1 MLTIR
6 ELTLT
11 GIVIRILVSIL
22 LGGIIGLERGMK
34 NRPAGLRTYMLVC
47 MGSCVVML
55 INQYTT
61 QVFGTGDPVRL
72 GAQVISGIGFLG
84 AGTIVVTSH
93 NQIKGLTT
101 AAGLWASAC
110 IGLAIGIGLYEV
122 AIVAGVGVFL
132 VLTVLHECDYY
143 MRSRTRMVDVYIEL
157 EQTVNLGKFIR
168 NIRDMGLEISNIQ
181 REHDTAYGDEVLPY
195 IRQAGE
201 KYFLDLKEINAL
213 VLGRAGVRHIEIST
227 DCTMCRPDRFWSHR
241 VTGGIRGSQG
251 ALILCKSKEGSE

>member
-11 GIVIRILVSIL
+11 SIAVRILVAVV

-47 MGSCVVML
+47 LGSCVVML
-55 INQYTT
+55 INQYTA

-122 AIVAGVGVFL
+122 ALIAGLCVFL
-132 VLTVLHECDYY
+132 VLTVLHEMDYF
-143 MRSRTRMVDVYIEL
+143 MRSRTHMLDAYIEL
-157 EQTVNLGKFIR
+157 DQSVSLGKFIR
-168 NIRDMGLEISNIQ
+168 GIREQGLEISNIQ
-181 REHDTAYGDEVLPY
+181 REHDTNYGSEVLPFTATIKGKKKSNQDDL
-195 IRQAGE
+195 IRLIRKMDGV
-201 KYFLDLKEINAL
+201 KYLE
-213 VLGRAGVRHIEIST
+213 VL
-227 DCTMCRPDRFWSHR
+227 
-241 VTGGIRGSQG
+241 
-251 ALILCKSKEGSE
+251 

>member
-22 LGGIIGLERGMK
+22 LGGVIGLERGMK

-110 IGLAIGIGLYEV
+110 IGLAVGIGLYEV
-122 AIVAGVGVFL
+122 AVIAGLAVFL

-181 REHDTAYGDEVLPY
+181 REHDTAYGDEVLSFTASVKGQKKTN
-195 IRQAGE
+195 QADLVRLLRKQEGV
-201 KYFLDLKEINAL
+201 KYLE
-213 VLGRAGVRHIEIST
+213 VL
-227 DCTMCRPDRFWSHR
+227 
-241 VTGGIRGSQG
+241 
-251 ALILCKSKEGSE
+251 

>member
-6 ELTLT
+6 ELTIWSILL
-11 GIVIRILVSIL
+11 RILVSIV

-34 NRPAGLRTYMLVC
+34 NRPAGLRTYMLVSL
-47 MGSCVVML
+47 GSCVVML
-55 INQYTT
+55 INQYTA

-122 AIVAGVGVFL
+122 ALIAGLCVFL
-132 VLTVLHECDYY
+132 VLTVLHEMDYFLH
-143 MRSRTRMVDVYIEL
+143 SRTRMVDTYIEL
-157 EQTVNLGKFIR
+157 DHTVSLGKFIR
-168 NIRDMGLEISNIQ
+168 NIREQGLEISNIQ
-181 REHDTAYGDEVLPY
+181 REHDTSYDNEVLSFTAT
-195 IRQAGE
+195 IKGQKKTHRAELVRFLRKQEGV
-201 KYFLDLKEINAL
+201 KYLE
-213 VLGRAGVRHIEIST
+213 VL
-227 DCTMCRPDRFWSHR
+227 
-241 VTGGIRGSQG
+241 
-251 ALILCKSKEGSE
+251 

>member
-6 ELTLT
+6 ELTLL
-11 GIVIRILVSIL
+11 GIVIRILVSVV

-84 AGTIVVTSH
+84 AGTIIVTSH

-101 AAGLWASAC
+101 AAGLWTSAC

-122 AIVAGVGVFL
+122 AIVAGLCVFL
-132 VLTVLHECDYY
+132 VLTVLHEMDYFLH
-143 MRSRTRMVDVYIEL
+143 SRTRTLDAYIEL
-157 EQTVNLGKFIR
+157 DNTITLGKFIR
-168 NIRDMGLEISNIQ
+168 NIREQGLEISNIQ
-181 REHDTAYGDEVLPY
+181 REHDMAYDNPVISFTATIKGQRKTHQDEL
-195 IRQAGE
+195 IRLIRKMEGV
-201 KYFLDLKEINAL
+201 KYL
-213 VLGRAGVRHIEIST
+213 
-227 DCTMCRPDRFWSHR
+227 
-241 VTGGIRGSQG
+241 
-251 ALILCKSKEGSE
+251 EGL

>member
-11 GIVIRILVSIL
+11 GIILRILVSIV
-22 LGGIIGLERGMK
+22 LGGVIGVERGMK

-122 AIVAGVGVFL
+122 AIIAGLCVFA
-132 VLTVLHECDYY
+132 VLTVLHEMDYFLH
-143 MRSRTRMVDVYIEL
+143 SRTRMVDAYIEL
-157 EQTVNLGKFIR
+157 DHTVSLGKFIR
-168 NIRDMGLEISNIQ
+168 NIREQGLEISNIQ
-181 REHDTAYGDEVLPY
+181 REHDAAYDGEVLSFTAT
-195 IRQAGE
+195 IKGQKRTHQEELVRFLRKLEGV
-201 KYFLDLKEINAL
+201 KYLE
-213 VLGRAGVRHIEIST
+213 VL
-227 DCTMCRPDRFWSHR
+227 
-241 VTGGIRGSQG
+241 
-251 ALILCKSKEGSE
+251 

>member
-6 ELTLT
+6 ELTLW
-11 GIVIRILVSIL
+11 GIVIRILVSVI

-47 MGSCVVML
+47 LGSCVVML

-61 QVFGTGDPVRL
+61 QVFDTGDPVRL

-122 AIVAGVGVFL
+122 ALVAGLCVFL
-132 VLTVLHECDYY
+132 VLTLLHEMDYF
-143 MRSRTRMVDVYIEL
+143 MRSRTRTLDAYIEL
-157 EQTVNLGKFIR
+157 DHTITLGKFIR
-168 NIRDMGLEISNIQ
+168 NIREQGLEISNIQ
-181 REHDTAYGDEVLPY
+181 REHDITYDNDVISFTATIKGQKKTHQDELMRL
-195 IRQAGE
+195 IRKMDGV
-201 KYFLDLKEINAL
+201 KYL
-213 VLGRAGVRHIEIST
+213 
-227 DCTMCRPDRFWSHR
+227 
-241 VTGGIRGSQG
+241 
-251 ALILCKSKEGSE
+251 EGL

>member
-6 ELTLT
+6 ELTIWSILL
-11 GIVIRILVSIL
+11 RILVSIV
-22 LGGIIGLERGMK
+22 LGGFIGVERGMK

-47 MGSCVVML
+47 LGSCVVML
-55 INQYTT
+55 INQYTA

-122 AIVAGVGVFL
+122 ALIAGLCVFL
-132 VLTVLHECDYY
+132 VLTVLHEMDYF

-157 EQTVNLGKFIR
+157 DQAVSLGKFIR
-168 NIRDMGLEISNIQ
+168 SLREQGMEISNIQ
-181 REHDTAYGDEVLPY
+181 REHDTAYGDEALSFTATIKGQKKTHQADLVRFLRKQEGVKYLEVL
-195 IRQAGE
+195 
-201 KYFLDLKEINAL
+201 
-213 VLGRAGVRHIEIST
+213 
-227 DCTMCRPDRFWSHR
+227 
-241 VTGGIRGSQG
+241 
-251 ALILCKSKEGSE
+251 